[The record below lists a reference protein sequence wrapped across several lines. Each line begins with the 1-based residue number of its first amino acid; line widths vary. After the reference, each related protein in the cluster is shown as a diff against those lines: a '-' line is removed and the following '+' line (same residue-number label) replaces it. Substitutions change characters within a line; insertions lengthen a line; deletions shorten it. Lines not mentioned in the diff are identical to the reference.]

1 MVDNGYVTEVIIDK
15 RYRYSVSLKSFCSSA
30 MFQSSFHMPELPPGS
45 YSAIRIGNRYVT
57 EVILLKCHV
66 PEQLERDEKIV

>member
-1 MVDNGYVTEVIIDK
+1 
-15 RYRYSVSLKSFCSSA
+15 
-30 MFQSSFHMPELPPGS
+30 MPEVPTGS
-45 YSAIRIGNRYVT
+45 YSVIRIGNRYVT